1 MTDQAL
7 KAAVERAEEI
17 AGWLERGDPGAEGS
31 VLFSASVANEHAAD
45 LRTLLAALSSQASV
59 MEEMA
64 KRLEPFDAV
73 LADVGW
79 DEDDTDLYQTMSRE
93 NRTVPAINIG
103 HLRQARTAL
112 SQYRT
117 LGGE

>member
-7 KAAVERAEEI
+7 KAAVEQVIEAIDE
-17 AGWLERGDPGAEGS
+17 
-31 VLFSASVANEHAAD
+31 ASHGTLVIVTKSD

-64 KRLEPFDAV
+64 SALTVIGNASERSE
-73 LADVGW
+73 
-79 DEDDTDLYQTMSRE
+79 TMFGGKMSEIARVFQHMT
-93 NRTVPAINIG
+93 RV
-103 HLRQARTAL
+103 ARTAL
-112 SQYRT
+112 SHYRT